1 MSNEPNKKLQL
12 IIAFAMI
19 YIVWGSTYLAIA
31 FAIETIPPFIAIGS
45 RFAFAGFALF
55 AFLRMRGMEAPTLK
69 RTFNASIIGFLT
81 LGLGTGLVAWAEQF
95 ITSGLAALIIT
106 AVPIWLVILDWLML
120 KGGAPNRFVNAGLVL
135 GLAGIVV
142 LVGPEVAK
150 GIKST
155 NGLAVLAVVGA
166 TMSWSVGSLRSKMIE
181 MPTNVFMSSAVQMA
195 AGGVVIFL
203 LGLAF
208 GEGAQFSFEA
218 MSLHSFNGWA
228 YLVIF
233 GSWGAFSAYVWLLGN
248 APPKQIASY
257 AFVNPV
263 VAVFLGW
270 WLAGEVVTDRMLI
283 AIVILV
289 AAVSLIVIYGG
300 NRKVVAL
307 KVPSERN

>member
-1 MSNEPNKKLQL
+1 MPNEPNKKLQL
-12 IIAFAMI
+12 ILAFGMI

-45 RFAFAGFALF
+45 RFALAGSALY
-55 AFLRMRGMEAPTLK
+55 AFLRLRGVEAPTMQ
-69 RTFNASIIGFLT
+69 RRVNASIIGFLT

-106 AVPIWLVILDWLML
+106 AVPIWLVLLDWLML
-120 KGGAPNRFVNAGLVL
+120 KGGAPNRFVIAGLVL
-135 GLAGIVV
+135 GLAGIIV

-150 GIKST
+150 GVNSP
-155 NGLAVLAVVGA
+155 NSLAVLAVIGA
-166 TMSWSVGSLRSKMIE
+166 SFTWSLGSLRSKMIE

-218 MSLHSFNGWA
+218 ISMHSFNGWI

-233 GSWGAFSAYVWLLGN
+233 GSFGGFSAYVWLLGN

-300 NRKVVAL
+300 NRKVVPL
-307 KVPSERN
+307 RVRPGQR